1 MLSRSFTVRKCY
13 LRYKGK
19 ENTSLDEES
28 SLPTRMDKK
37 YEVRLV
43 IRYFIDEELFTIVT
57 EIGRFNF
64 KVQDFQFPPLDN
76 NNIA

>member
-1 MLSRSFTVRKCY
+1 
-13 LRYKGK
+13 
-19 ENTSLDEES
+19 
-28 SLPTRMDKK
+28 MDKK
-37 YEVRLV
+37 YEVRLE
-43 IRYFIDEELFTIVT
+43 IRYFIDEELFTKVT